1 MIDYQARSLP
11 ANYTSYFLEDLVDEV
26 TQNNFSLNNNPNL
39 EQDLKKATIA
49 KTLFYI
55 GEF

>member
-26 TQNNFSLNNNPNL
+26 NQNNFNPRL
-39 EQDLKKATIA
+39 EQGLKEVTIA